1 MESTNWNYPTNIW
14 VGEGRHKE
22 ITQACDRFGI
32 SRLLVVVDSGLL
44 NQSWVG
50 ELLEQLSSAYAC
62 TIKSDVPGNPTGD
75 DVAAGCAQPAATSS
89 PVGFPG
95 TSLFMVQAYA
105 DDSCSSN
112 SPTQL

>member
-1 MESTNWNYPTNIW
+1 MMQSTNWNYPTNIW

-62 TIKSDVPGNPTGD
+62 TIKSDVPGK
-75 DVAAGCAQPAATSS
+75 
-89 PVGFPG
+89 
-95 TSLFMVQAYA
+95 
-105 DDSCSSN
+105 SN
-112 SPTQL
+112 G